1 MLCALFVLSLT
12 LLSCAANRSH
22 APCCY
27 QKGTWQRG
35 LRGTT
40 HQRYKDKESTR
51 QHQHHDI
58 LMPHEPC
65 VAPHLVLCLSCI
77 FHKISSSPDGHGT
90 NFCCTANADCTAVYF
105 PSLSFWPLS
114 PQLAIVLAGPLIE
127 RQNQCALHLLLQ
139 FCCPSSPPPKQELTV
154 ARSGQTPD
162 PSAGRMELAGKVEN
176 DAGCKYIIF
185 TRVSGQVHC
194 AYSRKSTLV
203 QDKQDTTRR
212 PVT

>member
-1 MLCALFVLSLT
+1 VLCLFCLLT

-35 LRGTT
+35 LRRTT
-40 HQRYKDKESTR
+40 HQRYKDKGSTR

-58 LMPHEPC
+58 LMLTPHEPC
-65 VAPHLVLCLSCI
+65 VAPHLVSCLSCI
-77 FHKISSSPDGHGT
+77 FQKISDGHGT
-90 NFCCTANADCTAVYF
+90 HFCCTANAYCTAVYF
-105 PSLSFWPLS
+105 PSPSFWPLS

-139 FCCPSSPPPKQELTV
+139 FFCPSSPPPKQELAV

-185 TRVSGQVHC
+185 TRVSGLVHC
-194 AYSRKSTLV
+194 AYSCKSTLV